1 MVTGAPSI
9 STSPLSKR
17 SIPNRLSITS
27 AAPGAHQPGH
37 AKDFTAAYS
46 KADVMEHALARQ
58 VAHRQHLFADGVI
71 KFRKQLG

>member
-27 AAPGAHQPGH
+27 LRPAPTSPATPRFRH
-37 AKDFTAAYS
+37 
-46 KADVMEHALARQ
+46 
-58 VAHRQHLFADGVI
+58 GV
-71 KFRKQLG
+71 R